1 MQIVRANPHIS
12 LPLVQEQ
19 PRERHANEQQTALQV
34 HPSGVESQR
43 ATRAIEDIQ
52 SAERML
58 ERRQRSE
65 DTHTQ
70 LQEGRQQRGA
80 AAYQALQ
87 QGEERAYVSEVL
99 GIDVYA

>member
-1 MQIVRANPHIS
+1 MQILRANPHLS

-19 PRERHANEQQTALQV
+19 TRERQPSEQMVAPVRPTDL
-34 HPSGVESQR
+34 ESPR

-65 DTHTQ
+65 HTLSQ

-99 GIDVYA
+99 GIDVFA